1 MGFVAYVFVLA
12 SVLPRIF
19 LRARLGNGSTS
30 DRGVKKYKFEDG
42 RAVVYEPESKIRRYV
57 NQYVLVDKSGDK
69 YLKCKIDKRVSTI
82 KYDVVVFDGHNN
94 AIDVIQISEAISSK
108 GYTVTAELPRKTS
121 YVSLILREINYYPID
136 KSPFAYYKPIQI
148 LLFVVANVL
157 TTVSAS
163 LVLRG
168 FINKSL
174 ETFGGD
180 TIEGVGFAVIS
191 ATVVGLIS
199 ALLIFLCNYS
209 RGVKISSK

>member
-1 MGFVAYVFVLA
+1 MTDFFDIGIPYFLSILLLLMGFVAYVFVLA

-19 LRARLGNGSTS
+19 LRVRLGNGSTR

-121 YVSLILREINYYPID
+121 YVSLYGQY
-136 KSPFAYYKPIQI
+136 FQ
-148 LLFVVANVL
+148 
-157 TTVSAS
+157 
-163 LVLRG
+163 
-168 FINKSL
+168 
-174 ETFGGD
+174 
-180 TIEGVGFAVIS
+180 
-191 ATVVGLIS
+191 
-199 ALLIFLCNYS
+199 
-209 RGVKISSK
+209 